1 MPSLVGIAL
10 VKLVIILSAEEI
22 YEFLIVGCL
31 ARNSLLNIFTIQRNT
46 VIFSS
51 SRKEIMRKIELI
63 VFVLLGCLY
72 GTTAFCPSTSLS
84 QTYSQAK
91 SSLEVDPYMTSHS
104 KYNPS
109 LFMSKDDAN
118 VPKRISR
125 RKRLKKKAKTFAFS
139 LALYSTILTRTP
151 KAAYA
156 DHPLQNVPSGKISL
170 RPGITVEQIEMEAER
185 RGEQTIDEQIE
196 SQYEKQSSTTTDKK
210 ATTKKAEKK
219 ASKFDF
225 DDEYDFDEEE
235 DDAGEIS
242 FSTGSSASAKT
253 LDVENSGSARSITRF
268 SGSGPA
274 LSEQKKSSE
283 INKTV
288 VKIMSPIFAFC
299 FARETIR
306 WNREQKNVDKGIDIM
321 EQQRQEYLKSKQE
334 GDDDDD
340 DDDDYDVSKPQ
351 CIFQSIV
358 LRNVHSSYSYVSIG

>member
-1 MPSLVGIAL
+1 
-10 VKLVIILSAEEI
+10 
-22 YEFLIVGCL
+22 
-31 ARNSLLNIFTIQRNT
+31 
-46 VIFSS
+46 
-51 SRKEIMRKIELI
+51 MRKIELI
-63 VFVLLGCLY
+63 TFVLLGYLY
-72 GTTAFCPSTSLS
+72 GTTAFCPSASLS
-84 QTYSQAK
+84 QICSLAK
-91 SSLEVDPYMTSHS
+91 SSLDVDSRMNSYPKQHE
-104 KYNPS
+104 S
-109 LFMSKDDAN
+109 LFMSKDDGN
-118 VPKRISR
+118 LPNRISR
-125 RKRLKKKAKTFAFS
+125 LKKFKKKAKTFAFS
-139 LALYSTILTRTP
+139 LALYSTILIRTP

-170 RPGITVEQIEMEAER
+170 RPGMTVEQIEMEAER

-196 SQYEKQSSTTTDKK
+196 SQYEKQSSAITDKK
-210 ATTKKAEKK
+210 ATTKKVDKK

-225 DDEYDFDEEE
+225 DDEYDFDEVE

-306 WNREQKNVDKGIDIM
+306 WNREQKNVDKGIEIM

-340 DDDDYDVSKPQ
+340 DDDDDDVSKPHF
-351 CIFQSIV
+351 IFQSM
-358 LRNVHSSYSYVSIG
+358 L

>member
-1 MPSLVGIAL
+1 
-10 VKLVIILSAEEI
+10 
-22 YEFLIVGCL
+22 
-31 ARNSLLNIFTIQRNT
+31 
-46 VIFSS
+46 
-51 SRKEIMRKIELI
+51 
-63 VFVLLGCLY
+63 
-72 GTTAFCPSTSLS
+72 
-84 QTYSQAK
+84 
-91 SSLEVDPYMTSHS
+91 
-104 KYNPS
+104 
-109 LFMSKDDAN
+109 MSKDDAN

-139 LALYSTILTRTP
+139 LALYSTILIRTP

-225 DDEYDFDEEE
+225 DDEYDFEEE
-235 DDAGEIS
+235 EGDAGEIS

-253 LDVENSGSARSITRF
+253 LDVENSGSARSVTRF

-306 WNREQKNVDKGIDIM
+306 WNREQKNVDKGIEIM

-340 DDDDYDVSKPQ
+340 DDDDDDYDDDDDDDEDEDDEDDEDDDDDDDDDHRRK
-351 CIFQSIV
+351 
-358 LRNVHSSYSYVSIG
+358 